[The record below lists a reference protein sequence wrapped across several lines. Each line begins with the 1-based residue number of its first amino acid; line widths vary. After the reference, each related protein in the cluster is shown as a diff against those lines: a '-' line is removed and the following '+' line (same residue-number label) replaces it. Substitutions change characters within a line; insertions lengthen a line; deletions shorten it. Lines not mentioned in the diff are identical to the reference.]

1 MLVTPGNTFLAQ
13 YSNQTTPSV
22 TPSTSITP
30 GNNSFPAY
38 AEILSDTVVVEDCYA
53 IAINICSNAVGA
65 AARDTLVTL
74 GFDPAGGTSYT
85 DTISNLLGS
94 CASQYTVGTTGG
106 VGIWYYFPLWI
117 KAGTAIAAK
126 ASVNNATVGTL
137 RVWIKLYAKPTRPD
151 LLRCGTFVTT
161 LGATTASSSGT
172 AVTPGTSGAEGA
184 YVSLGTPSVPH
195 WYWECGMGVNDGTM
209 TTGMQHVDI
218 AAGDATNKFI
228 VRQDVIFITGSTE
241 SITKHQQVEDA
252 YREVEASL
260 NIYGRVS
267 NSIGTNDSNY
277 SLCAYGVG
285 G

>member
-1 MLVTPGNTFLAQ
+1 MLVTPINTFLAT
-13 YSNQTTPSV
+13 YTNQDTPSV
-22 TPSTSITP
+22 TPGTSITP

-38 AEILSDTVVVEDCYA
+38 AEILSDTVVVEDCYG
-53 IAINICSNAVGA
+53 IAINICSNAVSA

-74 GFDPAGGTSYT
+74 GFDAAGGTSYT

-94 CASQYTVGTTGG
+94 CATQYTIGTTGG

-151 LLRCGTFVTT
+151 LLRVGSYVTT

-172 AVTPGTSGAEGA
+172 AATPGVAGAEGS
-184 YVSLGTPSVPH
+184 YVSIGTPTVTH
-195 WYWECGMGVNDGTM
+195 WYWECGMGINDSTM
-209 TTGMQHVDI
+209 QLGVQFVDI

-228 VRQDVIFITGSTE
+228 LRENVIFVTSSTE
-241 SITKHQQVEDA
+241 AINKHLQVEDA
-252 YREVEASL
+252 YRQVEASL
-260 NIYGRVS
+260 AIYGRIA
-267 NSIGTNDSNY
+267 NSLAANDTNH